1 MKKIYCVTELITE
14 YCDQDIPE
22 IPYFTTL
29 EMAKDYSDK
38 MGTNYEVQEI
48 NLDKPYSFDKDLKF
62 GVKLDLDNNGEL
74 VACYHQNFTTEYIS
88 YGEDSD
94 GQRSH
99 MGRIYFYLYAKDAI
113 EAENKA
119 KSMFHEVKNNL
130 ETKYKHLKKPCV
142 RYNQHYFSFPRYEY
156 GTGLI
161 LLKRGEELDKVEAE
175 TKMM

>member
-14 YCDQDIPE
+14 YCDQDIPK

-48 NLDKPYSFDKDLKF
+48 KLDKPYSFDKDLKF
-62 GVKLDLDNNGEL
+62 EVKLDLDSGEL
-74 VACYHQNFTTEYIS
+74 KGCYQQDFRFEYIS
-88 YGEDSD
+88 YGTDSD
-94 GQRSH
+94 AQNSC
-99 MGRIYFYLYAKDAI
+99 MDRIYFNLYAKNAV
-113 EAENKA
+113 EAYNKA
-119 KSMFHEVKNNL
+119 KSMLREVKDNL

-142 RYNQHYFSFPRYEY
+142 RYGQHYFSFPCYEY

-175 TKMM
+175 TKLI